1 MPQNDSRNALSQGVA
16 SAAKSGKPM
25 PDLGEFRMTKQRRVV
40 YDVLTA
46 ELDHPTASEVFIRS
60 KKRMA
65 GISLATVYNCLETL
79 TQAGIVRQVNVDRD
93 ASRFCPNL
101 DPHAHFF
108 CSQCHQVFD
117 ISLKRAANAVSPW
130 SLPKGAKVDDV
141 EVAMKGSCPECGQAA
156 DAEKQN
162 S

>member
-1 MPQNDSRNALSQGVA
+1 
-16 SAAKSGKPM
+16 M

-40 YDVLTA
+40 YDVLTD

-60 KKRMA
+60 KVRMP

-101 DPHAHFF
+101 EPHAHFF
-108 CSQCHQVFD
+108 CSECHQVFD
-117 ISLKRAANAVSPW
+117 INLKRAGDAVSPW
-130 SLPKGAKVDDV
+130 RLPKGSEVDDV
-141 EVAMKGSCPECGQAA
+141 EVAMKGRCPDCGRDGESNAA
-156 DAEKQN
+156 D